1 MFCAQCSTDFS
12 PVWRQDKNGLNLCEK
27 CLKNLEKKQ
36 IKTEH
41 NARLKQAFLKAV
53 KDKETFEKQLIAE
66 QQKQLELQREQRL
79 ASPTVVSNTTARS
92 SPHHTNHT

>member
-1 MFCAQCSTDFS
+1 M
-12 PVWRQDKNGLNLCEK
+12 CEK

-79 ASPTVVSNTTARS
+79 ASPSVISATARS
-92 SPHHTNHT
+92 LPHNK